1 MRNKDIVRQ
10 TESFALYLWTIDT
23 DGSVHKVA
31 KKEDNIFLYET
42 DFSVGSVVSLFVTA
56 VDTYI
61 IRRFTKYAVQFKTVD
76 PIPNNSKIKV
86 RFPTTITLVPGQCQ
100 LQTVTFP
107 FNINADCQVSKN
119 TITITYPFVN

>member
-1 MRNKDIVRQ
+1 MVRQ
-10 TESFALYLWTIDT
+10 TESFAVYLWTIDT

-61 IRRFTKYAVQFKTVD
+61 IRRFTKYAV
-76 PIPNNSKIKV
+76 
-86 RFPTTITLVPGQCQ
+86 
-100 LQTVTFP
+100 
-107 FNINADCQVSKN
+107 
-119 TITITYPFVN
+119 